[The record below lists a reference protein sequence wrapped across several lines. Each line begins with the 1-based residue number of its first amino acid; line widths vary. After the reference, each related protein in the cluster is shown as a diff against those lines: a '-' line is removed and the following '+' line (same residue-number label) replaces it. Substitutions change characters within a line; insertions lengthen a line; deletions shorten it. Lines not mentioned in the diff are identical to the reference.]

1 MHQHTQRALLISGS
15 ITILTLVLE
24 PGTPFLR
31 LAIAATDVN
40 SVTAVATPTPS
51 PNQTRRLPAP
61 MLRLMSE
68 IPVLRQLVPTPT
80 VTPPPPPSPAIGVST
95 SGFSFSGQQ
104 NAGNPS
110 PQTLT
115 VTNKGGGTLI
125 WNATSNAAW
134 LTLSPASGT
143 NNGTITLT
151 AITSS
156 LTAGTYS
163 TIIAVNAVG
172 APTIT
177 IPVNL
182 TVAPAPV
189 PPAIGTSPTSFSF
202 TVQQGG
208 GNPAAQT
215 LNISNTGGGT
225 LTWTASDNVAWL
237 MLSPASGTNHGAV
250 SVSAAPGS
258 LDVGTYS
265 GSITISAPGARNASV
280 PVTFTVTAAPVPPR
294 IGASPTTL
302 SFAAQQNGSSPA
314 AQTLSISNTGG
325 GTLTWTASDNAPWL
339 TLSQISGTGN
349 GTITVTAATGSL
361 AAGTYNA
368 MIALGSTGAPTIQI
382 PVTFTLASAP
392 TTITL
397 SPSSLTYT
405 AVSGSSNPASQSL
418 AVSSNGSWTAS
429 DNASWLTL
437 SPLSGSGN
445 GNISAGI
452 NLGGVPVGT
461 HTAAITLTAGGTVKT
476 VPVTLTVSA
485 ASFTISP
492 GSLAFTATQGAAN
505 PPAQTI
511 TLNSTE
517 SWTVSDNAAWLS
529 LSPTSGSK
537 NGVITASINTT
548 NAKPGNNPATITVIS
563 GGVTKTA
570 AVSLMLNAPASS
582 SATLTWGANK
592 EKDLAGYKVYR
603 ATASGAYGAPIATVP
618 GSVTTYQATGL
629 EFGKTYFFVVTAY
642 DIAGNESGYSNE
654 VSKSIF

>member
-1 MHQHTQRALLISGS
+1 MHQHTQRTLLISGS
-15 ITILTLVLE
+15 IIILTLVLE

-115 VTNKGGGTLI
+115 ITNKGGGTLI

-368 MIALGSTGAPTIQI
+368 MIALSSTGAPTIQI

-517 SWTVSDNAAWLS
+517 SWTVSDNASWLS